1 MEVLFDGTAGQLWI
15 YVREVVG
22 FGADALTIWV
32 AWLAFSQ
39 NDPPR
44 QDPEPP
50 VA

>member
-15 YVREVVG
+15 YVRDGVD
-22 FGADALTIWV
+22 FGANALTIWV
-32 AWLAFSQ
+32 AWRAYRQ